1 MHNQHHRV
9 NNDRSNQNSGLYGQ
23 STSSGLNK
31 RRQLLSI
38 DSNNPNK
45 RSQMQE
51 EGEGKRDKSPVG
63 QIHVTAQGFTTL
75 GATLNATISDVGM
88 QL

>member
-1 MHNQHHRV
+1 
-9 NNDRSNQNSGLYGQ
+9 
-23 STSSGLNK
+23 
-31 RRQLLSI
+31 
-38 DSNNPNK
+38 
-45 RSQMQE
+45 MQE

-88 QL
+88 QLQAYERPMIINQQSRLDQLPQELNPAQAQLIQKQKQQYIHLNSDHLPA

>member
-1 MHNQHHRV
+1 MH
-9 NNDRSNQNSGLYGQ
+9 
-23 STSSGLNK
+23 
-31 RRQLLSI
+31 
-38 DSNNPNK
+38 
-45 RSQMQE
+45 E
-51 EGEGKRDKSPVG
+51 EGDGKRDKSPVG